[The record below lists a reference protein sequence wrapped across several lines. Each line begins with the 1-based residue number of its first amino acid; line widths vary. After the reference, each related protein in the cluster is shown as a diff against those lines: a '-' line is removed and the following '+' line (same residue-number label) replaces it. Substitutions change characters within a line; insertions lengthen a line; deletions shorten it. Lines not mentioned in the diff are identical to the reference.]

1 VTRRKTAVYALT
13 ARGLTLGQ
21 KIAAGFSDSCYREPD
36 LFGPRRLLK
45 NNEFRPFDG
54 LGQCL
59 ADNFANYNGH
69 VVIGAIGLTVRLI
82 APLLK
87 SKITDPAVV
96 GLGQDGRF
104 AVSLLS
110 GHLGG
115 ANELTKKIACLTC
128 GQAVVTTATDLSGKP
143 ALEVLARDNGFR
155 VEHWA
160 NLAPVASAL
169 SEDEEVSVFDPFT
182 FFTPLL
188 SPWQENFID
197 LNCPGR
203 NSAGSGLWV
212 DYRTKPNCPENF
224 LVLRPLCLTVGL
236 GCHRNTEIK
245 EAADL
250 FDRTFEEFS
259 LASGSVRALATLNRR
274 AEEKA
279 LLDLAEKLD
288 VPLISYTPQ
297 ELSLVSAPNPS
308 ETVKKNIGVASVCE
322 AAAILAARTGRL
334 LVPKQKSQKA
344 TCAVALIDWKSS
356 A

>member
-1 VTRRKTAVYALT
+1 
-13 ARGLTLGQ
+13 LGQ
-21 KIAAGFSDSCYREPD
+21 KITAGFSDSYYLKPD

-59 ADNFANYNGH
+59 AENFAHYDGH
-69 VVIGAIGLTVRLI
+69 VIIGAVGLTVRLI

-115 ANELTKKIACLTC
+115 ANELAKKTASLAC
-128 GQAVVTTATDLSGKP
+128 GQAVITTATDLSGKP
-143 ALEVLARDNGFR
+143 ALEVLARDNGFK

-160 NLAPVASAL
+160 SLAPVASAL
-169 SEDEEVSVFDPFT
+169 TEDEEVPVFDPFNL
-182 FFTPLL
+182 FKPLL
-188 SPWQENFID
+188 SRWPENFTD
-197 LNCPGR
+197 LNCPERGR
-203 NSAGSGLWV
+203 AGPGLWV
-212 DYRTKPNCPENF
+212 DYRTSPDCPETF
-224 LVLRPLCLTVGL
+224 LVLRPLGLTVGL
-236 GCHRNTEIK
+236 GCHRDTDIREVA
-245 EAADL
+245 EL

-259 LASGSVRALATLNRR
+259 LAPGSVRVLATVDRR

-297 ELSLVSAPNPS
+297 ELSPVPAPNPS

-334 LVPKQKSQKA
+334 LVPKQKSLKA
-344 TCAVALIDWKSS
+344 TCAVALTDWKSS
-356 A
+356 AWAQAAPKA